1 MNEKLKKA
9 GIIFLIGIVL
19 EVFVFNFRSFEL
31 IGSSPEQV
39 ILFQGSALAET
50 AEDGIP
56 KLILSVEGADRIPLD
71 LRNLLI
77 QFEGEPADIIK
88 GTVHTDEAGFLA
100 GHTRKLKI
108 IPGVEHSRHVYLY
121 PSGRVTSV
129 TVELENTAPQDI
141 SFAFNTP
148 VPIRINGYR
157 LAAIIIFLLVLYA
170 IRPGSP
176 LYHIRFDL
184 SMKSQKIAFS
194 ILILSHFAFLLFTAA
209 STYPDLKTMLRS
221 DNFAFWNKDH
231 YQLLTEAIKNRS
243 FSLLA
248 EPPEVLAALDNPYD
262 AEERLEKNISDADIY
277 WDTAYYHGKYYVYFG
292 VMPVITLLLPFKLL
306 IGNYLLNDFAVL
318 LFGMIGSLGLLY
330 CFIWILRH
338 FFPDLS
344 VAVTFIG
351 ASILLN
357 STGLVWC
364 IRRPLSYELAMV
376 SAFCFAV
383 CGFAFN
389 LSAYDSEKYRNLKLV
404 TGCALMACAVG
415 CRPTAVFISMLNIP
429 IFLPLL
435 FKRGKSRIFRIN
447 IKTALSILIPY
458 SVVALFLM
466 DYNFARFG
474 SVTEFGQN
482 YQLTIVDNRACSSGP
497 PLSNYLLGIINLVF
511 RNGTQL
517 SSDFPFLVAPEPLI
531 FGFGGTKFW
540 KNSFSAASICPLI
553 YLLLFIPLYRTS
565 IRNRGKQF
573 LTLFVGLTVI
583 PLIIAAFVGS
593 TVGTYQRYIMD
604 FSWMLVL
611 AGLIAAFMVV
621 EMFQINNLE
630 KISQVGLI
638 FCLIINLGYLIALS
652 CGEAQLDMKNYFEFH
667 NPIYFNQIA
676 YSFMFWL

>member
-9 GIIFLIGIVL
+9 GIILLISIVA
-19 EVFVFNFRSFEL
+19 EVFLFNIRSFEL
-31 IGSSPEQV
+31 IGSSSEQV
-39 ILFQGSALAET
+39 IHFQSSTLAET
-50 AEDGIP
+50 TEDGIQ
-56 KLILSVEGADRIPLD
+56 KLILTVEGTDGIPSD

-77 QFEGEPADIIK
+77 QFENEPADIIK
-88 GTVHTDEAGFLA
+88 GTVHTDEKDFLA
-100 GHTRKLKI
+100 GHTRELKI

-121 PSGRVTSV
+121 PSGRVTGV
-129 TVELENTAPQDI
+129 TIVLENTVPQNI
-141 SFAFNTP
+141 SLGFNTP

-157 LAAIIIFLLVLYA
+157 LAAIFIFLLVLYV

-176 LYHIRFDL
+176 FYHIRFDL
-184 SMKSQKIAFS
+184 STNSQKIVFS
-194 ILILSHFAFLLFTAA
+194 ILILSHFAFLLFTAV
-209 STYPDLKTMLRS
+209 STYPDLKTMFRS

-248 EPPEVLAALDNPYD
+248 KPPEVLLTLDNPYD
-262 AEERLEKNISDADIY
+262 AEERLAKNISDAEIF
-277 WDTAYYHGKYYVYFG
+277 WDTAYYHGKYYIYFG
-292 VMPVITLLLPFKLL
+292 IMPVITLLLPFKLL
-306 IGNYLLNDFAVL
+306 TGDYLLNDFAVL
-318 LFGMIGSLGLLY
+318 LFAMIGSLGLLY
-330 CFIWILRH
+330 CFVWILKH
-338 FFPDLS
+338 FFPDIS
-344 VAVTFIG
+344 VVVALIG

-389 LSAYDSEKYRNLKLV
+389 LSAFDNEKYRNLKLIA
-404 TGCALMACAVG
+404 GCALMACAVG
-415 CRPTAVFISMLNIP
+415 CRPTAVFISFLNIP

-435 FKRGKSRIFRIN
+435 FNREKDRNFRKN
-447 IKTALSILIPY
+447 IGTALSILIPY
-458 SVVALFLM
+458 SVVALFLVY
-466 DYNFARFG
+466 YNFARFG

-511 RNGTQL
+511 RGGTIL
-517 SSDFPFLVAPEPLI
+517 STDFPFLVAPDPLT

-565 IRNRGKQF
+565 IWNRGKFF
-573 LTLFVGLTVI
+573 LALFAGFTVI
-583 PLIIAAFVGS
+583 PLLIAAFVGS

-611 AGLIAAFMVV
+611 AGLIAAFMVIEV
-621 EMFQINNLE
+621 FQVNNLE
-630 KISQVGLI
+630 KVSQVLLI
-638 FCLIINLGYLIALS
+638 LCLIINLGYLITLF
-652 CGEAQLDMKNYFEFH
+652 CGEAQLDVKNYFEFH
-667 NPIYFNQIA
+667 NPIFFNKIA